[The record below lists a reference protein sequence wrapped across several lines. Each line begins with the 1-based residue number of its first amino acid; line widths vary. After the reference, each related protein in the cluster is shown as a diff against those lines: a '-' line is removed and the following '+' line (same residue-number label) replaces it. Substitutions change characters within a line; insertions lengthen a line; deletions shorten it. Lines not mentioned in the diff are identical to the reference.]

1 MKLAL
6 SGNGLNSF
14 SFLLF
19 GFSRK
24 TTNNIVKYDQQ
35 VTLLCI
41 YIYIERERYDINKSS
56 KPAKT

>member
-1 MKLAL
+1 M
-6 SGNGLNSF
+6 
-14 SFLLF
+14 F

-35 VTLLCI
+35 VTLLYIYIYI
-41 YIYIERERYDINKSS
+41 YIYIEREREIEIDIYNINKSS